1 VTIGGD
7 TAGAPAPAVVLD
19 RVTVVRDATVALREV
34 SLTVHSGERVAVL
47 GPSGAGK
54 STLIGLLNGLVE
66 PTSGDVQ
73 VLGARPST
81 LSAQDRRRHRSRVGT
96 VHQQLDLV
104 GPLRVVHNVN
114 AGRLGQW
121 SLARAAWSLVR
132 PQGVA
137 DAVSALERVGLADRV
152 FDRTDEL
159 SGGQQQ
165 RVALARVVLQDPQ
178 LLLADE
184 PVSSLD
190 PTLAVRVLEL
200 ITDIAERRTLLASMH
215 NPALAV
221 RFFDRL
227 IGLRDGRVVF
237 DLTADAVRD
246 AELEALYA

>member
-1 VTIGGD
+1 
-7 TAGAPAPAVVLD
+7 
-19 RVTVVRDATVALREV
+19 VALREV
-34 SLTVHSGERVAVL
+34 SLTVQGGERVAVL

-66 PTSGDVQ
+66 PTSGDVL
-73 VLGARPST
+73 VLGARSSA
-81 LSAQDRRRHRSRVGT
+81 LSAKERRRHRSRVGT
-96 VHQQLDLV
+96 VHQRLDLV

-114 AGRLGQW
+114 AGRLGEW

-137 DAVSALERVGLADRV
+137 AAVSALERVGLGDRV

-165 RVALARVVLQDPQ
+165 RVALARVVLQDPE

-200 ITDIAERRTLLASMH
+200 LTDIADRRTLLASLH
-215 NPALAV
+215 NPTLAV

-237 DLTADAVRD
+237 DLSSAELAEDA
-246 AELEALYA
+246 LEALYA

>member
-1 VTIGGD
+1 VNG
-7 TAGAPAPAVVLD
+7 TARSGPAVVLD
-19 RVTVVRDATVALREV
+19 RVTVLRDGAPALREV
-34 SLTVHSGERVAVL
+34 SLDIQPGERVAVL

-54 STLIGLLNGLVE
+54 STLLALVNGLLS
-66 PTSGDVQ
+66 PTSGDVG
-73 VLGARPST
+73 VLGLTPAT
-81 LSAQDRRRHRSRVGT
+81 LSPGQRRRLRARVGT

-132 PQGVA
+132 PQGVPE
-137 DAVSALERVGLADRV
+137 AVAALDRVGLADRV

-165 RVALARVVLQDPQ
+165 RVALARVVLQDPE
-178 LLLADE
+178 LVLADE

-190 PTLAVRVLEL
+190 PALAVRVLEL
-200 ITDIAERRTLLASMH
+200 LTTVTGGRTLLASLH
-215 NPALAV
+215 NPELAV

-227 IGLRDGRVVF
+227 VGLRAGEIVF
-237 DLTADAVRD
+237 DVTPSTLADGALD
-246 AELEALYA
+246 ALYA